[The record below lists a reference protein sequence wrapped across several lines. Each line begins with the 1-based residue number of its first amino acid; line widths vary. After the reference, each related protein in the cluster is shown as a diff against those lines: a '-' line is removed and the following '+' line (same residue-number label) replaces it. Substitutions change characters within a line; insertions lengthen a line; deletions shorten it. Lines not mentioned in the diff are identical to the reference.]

1 MDHSSSGHGGDHAEP
16 HGGSASSHSHT
27 GLQAAPSRAVPQQ
40 VVIIGGGVTGCV
52 LAERLRERWPTA
64 QLTLLEGSGALGGL
78 SVASQPDDI
87 GWDRFYHV
95 VTPQDTRLIGWLGRL
110 GIADRL
116 RWKAARTGFY
126 TDGRLHPFNTPLDFL
141 RFPPLSLPQKV
152 RLAATILYASRVSDG
167 APLEKLTAEQW
178 LRKLSGSGVYEKIWG
193 PLLRAK
199 LGSAHGEAAAAFI
212 WSTIRRLYATREG
225 EGKTEAFGYISGGY
239 APVFQVAEQYLQQRG
254 VTVRKNARVTAIE
267 KAAGEKAA
275 GEKAAGPHP
284 LRVRTA
290 DGSELAADRVI
301 FTGPSRALP
310 KLCSGLDVPGGL
322 LERAARQRYLGVI
335 CMVVKLRRA
344 VSPYYVLNLTDPGL
358 PFTGVIGLTTLVSPD
373 EVGGHHLMYLP
384 RYLPDDDPDFDKPDE
399 AFYEPFMSALQ
410 RIFWRRGF
418 SPDEVVLWRV
428 FRARFVS
435 PIHVLRYDELRLPIA
450 ILPGQLYLLNTG
462 RVLGGTLNN
471 NQMIEEA
478 ELGLGELE

>member
-1 MDHSSSGHGGDHAEP
+1 M
-16 HGGSASSHSHT
+16 
-27 GLQAAPSRAVPQQ
+27 
-40 VVIIGGGVTGCV
+40 VIIGGGVTGCV
-52 LAERLRERWPTA
+52 LAERLRERWPGA
-64 QLTLLEGSGALGGL
+64 AVTLLEGSPALGGL

-95 VTPQDTRLIGWLGRL
+95 VTPQDVRLIAWLQRL
-110 GIADRL
+110 GLKDRL

-126 TDGRLHPFNTPLDFL
+126 TDGSLHPFNTPLDFL
-141 RFPPLSLPQKV
+141 RFSPLSLPQKM

-167 APLEKLTAEQW
+167 APLEKITAEAW
-178 LRKLSGSGVYEKIWG
+178 LRKLSGDGVYDKIWG

-239 APVFQVAEQYLQQRG
+239 APVFHAAEKYLEARG
-254 VTVRKNARVTAIE
+254 VTVHKNTRVVAITRSPE
-267 KAAGEKAA
+267 AGV
-275 GEKAAGPHP
+275 

-290 DGSELAADRVI
+290 DGSDLLADRVI
-301 FTGPSRALP
+301 FTGPSRVLP
-310 KLCSGLDVPGGL
+310 KLCDGLGVPESL
-322 LERAARQRYLGVI
+322 LARAAQQRYLGVI

-344 VSPYYVLNLTDPGL
+344 ISPYYVLNLTDPGL
-358 PFTGVIGLTTLVSPD
+358 PFTGVIGLTTLVDPE
-373 EVGGHHLMYLP
+373 EVGGYHLVYLP
-384 RYLPDDDPDFDKPDE
+384 RYLPDDDPDFDQPDA
-399 AFYEPFMSALQ
+399 AFYAPFMAALQ
-410 RIFWRRGF
+410 KIFWRRGF

-435 PIHVLRYDELRLPIA
+435 PLHVLRYDEQRLPIP
-450 ILPGQLYLLNTG
+450 ILPEQLYLVNTG

-478 ELGLGELE
+478 ELALHEIT